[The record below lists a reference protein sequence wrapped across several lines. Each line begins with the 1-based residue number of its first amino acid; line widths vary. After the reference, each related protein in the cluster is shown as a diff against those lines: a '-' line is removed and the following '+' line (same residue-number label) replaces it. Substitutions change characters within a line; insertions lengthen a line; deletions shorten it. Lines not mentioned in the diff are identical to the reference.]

1 LAGRRPAAEIAAA
14 QQKYVFKKNPLLAI
28 GCLIRAITVVDNVK
42 SGLNEVLRAL
52 TGPAPGRP
60 PSAAPE
66 TDATPRVRA
75 RGVSLL
81 EALRENWVEL
91 WYQPK
96 IDLRHKCLAGA
107 EALARIRHP
116 EQGILLPGSFIP
128 GGDENSLSQLTEYAL
143 VTTLRDWVDFDH
155 AGFNLRLAI
164 NVPVNLLLK
173 LPVPAIVGENRP
185 KSDHWPG
192 LIVEVTEDQI
202 VRDIKRAQEIAT
214 LLRISGVSVAIDDF
228 GAGYSSFSSLRELA
242 FAEIKLNDSFVKCCA
257 TDATNAAIC
266 QTAIDLAHRFGS
278 AAVAEGIESMA
289 DLQALQIMGCDF
301 GQGVLLAP
309 PMPKERFITLLQQR
323 MNKPR
328 PAPAVPVSDVP
339 PQQALG

>member
-1 LAGRRPAAEIAAA
+1 
-14 QQKYVFKKNPLLAI
+14 
-28 GCLIRAITVVDNVK
+28 
-42 SGLNEVLRAL
+42 
-52 TGPAPGRP
+52 
-60 PSAAPE
+60 
-66 TDATPRVRA
+66 
-75 RGVSLL
+75 
-81 EALRENWVEL
+81 LRENWVEL

-116 EQGILLPGSFIP
+116 ELGVLLPGTFIP
-128 GGDENSLSQLTEYAL
+128 GGDESSLSALTEYAL

-173 LPVPAIVGENRP
+173 LPVPTIVGESRP
-185 KSDHWPG
+185 KAAHWPG

-242 FAEIKLNDSFVKCCA
+242 FAEIKLNDSFVKSCA

-301 GQGVLLAP
+301 GQGILLAP
-309 PMPKERFITLLQQR
+309 PMPKQRFISLLQQR

-328 PAPAVPVSDVP
+328 SSAAVPAQSASDV